1 MTQKTARGPRKK
13 SPRGKGKR
21 SFNYGVSNKL
31 KELWQTPEFREK
43 MRLRTER
50 MLADRKA
57 NPAKY
62 SRYGVPDGMRRAQA
76 EPLWAR
82 ARQLADRFIQI
93 MKDKGELPDLDD
105 ADIYDLVEVPDS
117 DAGKAEAAL
126 KEAFVLAIGPS
137 DQKIKIQAINTV
149 LNFTKSK
156 PESRSK
162 LTLNKAEDFLDAI
175 ADD

>member
-1 MTQKTARGPRKK
+1 M
-13 SPRGKGKR
+13 
-21 SFNYGVSNKL
+21 

-43 MRLRTER
+43 MRLRDEKVAE
-50 MLADRKA
+50 LRKLD
-57 NPAKY
+57 PAKFN
-62 SRYGVPDGMRRAQA
+62 RHGVPDGMRRAQA

-93 MKDKGELPDLDD
+93 MKDKGELTDAAEALDVLD
-105 ADIYDLVEVPDS
+105 ALGINAVEVPDS

-126 KEAFVLAIGPS
+126 KEAFVLAIGPT
-137 DQKIKIQAINTV
+137 DAKIKIQAINTV

-175 ADD
+175 ENDD

>member
-1 MTQKTARGPRKK
+1 MNDTVRGPRKK

-21 SFNYGVSNKL
+21 NISAASARL

-43 MRLRTER
+43 MRLRNEHTAALRE
-50 MLADRKA
+50 A
-57 NPAKY
+57 NPAKFN
-62 SRYGVPDGMRRAQA
+62 RAGVPDGMRRAQA

-82 ARQLADRFIQI
+82 ARKLADRFIQL
-93 MKDKGELPDLDD
+93 MKETDQLPTLPMEAIAVPETD
-105 ADIYDLVEVPDS
+105 A
-117 DAGKAEAAL
+117 AKAEVAL
-126 KEAFVLAIGPS
+126 REAFILAVGPS

-175 ADD
+175 ASDEN